1 MGESK
6 WELAKREEALLSCAG
21 VQTAGGRVQVRRESQ
36 SAATPMGPLA
46 YVVENGKRV
55 AARVRV
61 HRHRC
66 HWV

>member
-21 VQTAGGRVQVRRESQ
+21 VQVRWESQ
-36 SAATPMGPLA
+36 SAPTPMGPLA
-46 YVVENGKRV
+46 YVIENGKRV